1 MRFVDAIARPLPAA
15 VAAALTLSLA
25 ACGSSAPRQAAVS
38 PPPLVAPAAEI
49 AGEPSARE
57 RREADVASVG
67 ERQPAE
73 APSRNERRG
82 SRRGAER
89 EQEVADAS
97 AAEPVP
103 EAAAQAYA
111 RGVAAIR
118 AGAWL
123 EAELELEQ
131 LVAQY
136 PSYPGPHVNL
146 AIVYLHDGRR
156 EDARAELD
164 RALAVAPNH
173 PAANNELAILLRE
186 QGEFEA
192 AEQAYRRAIAADPDY
207 ALAHYNL
214 GVLLDLYL
222 RRPAE
227 AVEQYE
233 LYQSLQVT
241 PDETVGRWIID
252 LRRRSGADS
261 TSRVAQEAGT

>member
-1 MRFVDAIARPLPAA
+1 MRSDDVLMRPLAA
-15 VAAALTLSLA
+15 ASVAALTLALA
-25 ACGSSAPRQAAVS
+25 ACGSSTPRQAAVAQ
-38 PPPLVAPAAEI
+38 PPVVAPVAAAAEPRVR
-49 AGEPSARE
+49 EPAAATE
-57 RREADVASVG
+57 H
-67 ERQPAE
+67 QAE
-73 APSRNERRG
+73 APSRDERRD
-82 SRRGAER
+82 SRRA
-89 EQEVADAS
+89 ADRTQAPPAAS
-97 AAEPVP
+97 ADEPVP

-118 AGAWL
+118 AGDWL

-136 PSYPGPHVNL
+136 PGYPGPHVNL
-146 AIVYLHDGRR
+146 AIVYLHDGRPD
-156 EDARAELD
+156 DARAALD
-164 RALAVAPNH
+164 RALAIAPEH

-192 AEQAYRRAIAADPDY
+192 AEQAYRRAIAADPGY

-227 AVEQYE
+227 ALEQYE
-233 LYQSLQVT
+233 LYQSLLGT

-261 TSRVAQEAGT
+261 TSRVAQEGGR